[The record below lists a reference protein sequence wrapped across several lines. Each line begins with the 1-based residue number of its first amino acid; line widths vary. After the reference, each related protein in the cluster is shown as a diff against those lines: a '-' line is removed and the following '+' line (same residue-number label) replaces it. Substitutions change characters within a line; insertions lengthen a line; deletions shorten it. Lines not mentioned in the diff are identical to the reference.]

1 MVRSD
6 HIAAWKRL
14 LLFAASEKRGTLE
27 PWNVGT
33 SEPWNLGTLEP
44 RNVGTLERWNVEN
57 YPIPAPW
64 AST

>member
-33 SEPWNLGTLEP
+33 SEPWNLGTLERWNP
-44 RNVGTLERWNVEN
+44 GTLER
-57 YPIPAPW
+57 
-64 AST
+64 